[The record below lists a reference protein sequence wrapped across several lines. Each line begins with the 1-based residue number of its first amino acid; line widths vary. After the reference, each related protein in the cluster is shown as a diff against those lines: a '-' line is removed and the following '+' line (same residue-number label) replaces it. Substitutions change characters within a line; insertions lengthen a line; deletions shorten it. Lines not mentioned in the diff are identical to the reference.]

1 MSIYR
6 KRIYD
11 KEGKS
16 IVIDVYDVLLAYDV
30 NNHALAHLIKKAL
43 VPGGRGHKSLE
54 TDLQDIVDSALR
66 AQQQLT
72 RPIVDYDK
80 DMAAKL
86 VKDNA

>member
-66 AQQQLT
+66 AQQQMN
-72 RPIVDYDK
+72 RPVEAYDK
-80 DMAAKL
+80 TMAAKL
-86 VKDNA
+86 IENNS